1 MVEIIE
7 DRERGWEKDARICC
21 PRWRW
26 WEGEGKKAP
35 DFRINAPPNSPP
47 PKAAP
52 RKTAG
57 SEKYSP
63 SKAAKI
69 WGVSGRNSMV
79 RHYLLLSMKPPD
91 FAAGQNIFTKIKHGM
106 TANEVEKHCRCRHH
120 SADKLPQYSFSTT
133 LELGHRPVMLHYVKA
148 VFLSTQAFGWVEA
161 KASHLHHPLC
171 VISSIFFSQNDTK

>member
-7 DRERGWEKDARICC
+7 DRERGWEKDAKICC

-52 RKTAG
+52 PKTAG
-57 SEKYSP
+57 SEKYPP

-79 RHYLLLSMKPPD
+79 VAAVQGKEKRAQTLLPLKPFFLYTQLS
-91 FAAGQNIFTKIKHGM
+91 
-106 TANEVEKHCRCRHH
+106 
-120 SADKLPQYSFSTT
+120 SAQ
-133 LELGHRPVMLHYVKA
+133 
-148 VFLSTQAFGWVEA
+148 LSTA
-161 KASHLHHPLC
+161 
-171 VISSIFFSQNDTK
+171 TT